1 MSLED
6 PFFVVKGEVEKA
18 VSTSESL
25 YQRWCELL
33 HDTDSVPKD
42 KLEWTTNEL
51 KNSLKSIEWDVEDL
65 EETIGIVEANPR
77 KFKIMQEE
85 LESRRRFVSNT
96 KSRLEQM
103 KAHMNSPTSR
113 SKQESATRKGLF
125 TNGPKKT
132 KGKYTRL
139 ENEMESENQRFIE
152 DQSQQQQ
159 LIMEAQD
166 DQMDRVADS
175 VSVLKHMGQTI
186 GNEFDEQAVML
197 DGFSTELE
205 NTETKLD
212 SVMKKMAKVTKMSN
226 DKRQWTAIIFLVVI
240 LFIVLLLLIVL

>member
-6 PFFVVKGEVEKA
+6 PFFVVKEEVQKA
-18 VSTSESL
+18 VTTSEGL

-33 HDTDSVPKD
+33 NDSNSSSKD
-42 KLEWTTNEL
+42 KYEWTTNEL
-51 KNSLKSIEWDVEDL
+51 KNSLKSIEWDLEDL

-77 KFKIMQEE
+77 KFKISTDE
-85 LESRRRFVSNT
+85 LESRRRFVAKT

-103 KAHMNSPTSR
+103 KEHMSSPNTKTKEDSKSR
-113 SKQESATRKGLF
+113 KALF
-125 TNGPKKT
+125 SNGPKISKN
-132 KGKYTRL
+132 KYSRLNNEL
-139 ENEMESENQRFIE
+139 ENENQRFIE
-152 DQSQQQQ
+152 DQTQQQQ

-166 DQMDRVADS
+166 DQMERVADS
-175 VSVLKHMGQTI
+175 VTVLKYMGETI
-186 GNEFDEQAVML
+186 GNEVDEQAVML

-226 DKRQWTAIIFLVVI
+226 DKRQWTAIIVLVVI
-240 LFIVLLLLIVL
+240 LVIVLLLFFIT